1 MFNIHN
7 DREYELVQSLLLECK
22 YCIYY
27 KFHNIEKINGL
38 TNALYMLEI
47 IDKPLKII
55 NYDDV
60 YNLLNLINNGK
71 WGKENE

>member
-7 DREYELVQSLLLECK
+7 DRENELLQSLLLECK

-27 KFHNIEKINGL
+27 DFHNIEKINGL

-47 IDKPLKII
+47 IEKPLIII
-55 NYDDV
+55 NHDDV
-60 YNLLNLINNGK
+60 YNLLNLINDYYV
-71 WGKENE
+71 

>member
-7 DREYELVQSLLLECK
+7 DRENELLQSLLLECE

-27 KFHNIEKINGL
+27 HFHNIEKINGL

-47 IDKPLKII
+47 IDEPLIII
-55 NYDDV
+55 NYNDV
-60 YNLLNLINNGK
+60 FNLLNLINNGK
-71 WGKENE
+71 